1 MKATINNIEKIAREN
16 GLELIQTTSGM
27 NGYPQNIMYAVIG
40 FDNFNKLDEF
50 RSNFSVDRG
59 PEIFT
64 KKDGWKYWERT
75 GNAAYEEFDFSAEEY
90 GDIYSTFD
98 NPEEEFIL
106 MKEQISEC
114 QEVEEI
120 KNLLSRYE
128 ELISE
133 YENKADDE
141 VVVTRDGE
149 YFETVKYRS
158 MSTYHDTRSHVI
170 GVLIERDN
178 RMDDLELNEGDTT
191 FWYDEVTHQC
201 VSLEITEG
209 IYEEII
215 NGEYMDFENIPDQVL
230 DALTSEV
237 KASGYSIDDYT
248 GAVYI
253 DNGNNEGHYYLVW

>member
-1 MKATINNIEKIAREN
+1 MKATINNIEKIVKEN

-27 NGYPQNIMYAVIG
+27 NGYPESLMYAVTG
-40 FDNFNKLDEF
+40 FDSFDQLTQFISRYKIDRSPEVFEQRDGWDLWSRNNHWAFEEFEFSPEDYGDNYATFEGEEAEFEPLKDRIRYCDTIEEVEKL
-50 RSNFSVDRG
+50 VDRYKDLVDKFN
-59 PEIFT
+59 E
-64 KKDGWKYWERT
+64 KKE
-75 GNAAYEEFDFSAEEY
+75 
-90 GDIYSTFD
+90 
-98 NPEEEFIL
+98 
-106 MKEQISEC
+106 
-114 QEVEEI
+114 
-120 KNLLSRYE
+120 
-128 ELISE
+128 
-133 YENKADDE
+133 DE
-141 VVVTRDGE
+141 AIVTNHGE
-149 YFETVKYRS
+149 YYQTVKTQS

-178 RMDDLELNEGDTT
+178 RIDDLELNEGDTT